1 AADGARLTFFTLDEG
16 AGAGSAAP

>member
-1 AADGARLTFFTLDEG
+1 DGARLTFFTLDEG